1 MAKKC
6 KSDAIWSEKRKKCI
20 SLISLAKETKTWK
33 RFGGDK
39 LENKIKKASK

>member
-6 KSDAIWSEKRKKCI
+6 KPDAIWSAKRNKCI

-33 RFGGDK
+33 RFGIDK
-39 LENKIKKASK
+39 LEKKIKKASK